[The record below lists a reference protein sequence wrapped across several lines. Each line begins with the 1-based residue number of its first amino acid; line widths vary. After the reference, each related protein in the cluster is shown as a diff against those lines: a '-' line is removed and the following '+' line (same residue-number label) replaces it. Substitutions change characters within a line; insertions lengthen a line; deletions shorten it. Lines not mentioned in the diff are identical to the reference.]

1 MGQRPKIGSTYN
13 IIPELPTFE
22 ESKEKRLIEIQ
33 EKINNIIAIKEKAGS
48 SIYELSALQD
58 MFKPLACYPRGR
70 KKTIGELE
78 ETFVFYKQI
87 VEELN
92 IGIKYVPSIHDY
104 CSLLG
109 ISKGTL
115 TNYKQDDEEYEEAI
129 SRIEDYFVGFL
140 LQTGLQ
146 GKTEQVSTIFGLK
159 AVHGLKDS
167 NDLIIQNNT
176 QVVQHRDVNDI
187 LSSYNELV
195 VKNKDK
201 GK

>member
-13 IIPELPTFE
+13 MIPEIPTFE
-22 ESKEKRLIEIQ
+22 EIKEKRLIEMQ
-33 EKINNIIAIKEKAGS
+33 EKTNKIVAVSAKAGS
-48 SIYELSALQD
+48 SIYELSALQEI
-58 MFKPLACYPRGR
+58 FKPLECYPRGR
-70 KKTIGELE
+70 KKIISELE

-92 IGIKYVPSIHDY
+92 VGIKYVPSIHDY

-109 ISKGTL
+109 VSKGTL
-115 TNYKQDDEEYEEAI
+115 NNYKNEDEEYEEAI
-129 SRIEDYFVGFL
+129 SRIEDYFISFL
-140 LQTGLQ
+140 LQTGMQ

-176 QVVQHRDVNDI
+176 QVIQNKSVEDI
-187 LSSYNELV
+187 LSSYKELV
-195 VKNKDK
+195 VENKDK
-201 GK
+201 R

>member
-1 MGQRPKIGSTYN
+1 MGQRPKLGSTYN
-13 IIPELPTFE
+13 MIPELPTFE
-22 ESKEKRLIEIQ
+22 ESKQKRLEEIQ
-33 EKINNIIAIKEKAGS
+33 EKINNIIAIKENAGS

-70 KKTIGELE
+70 KKIISELE
-78 ETFVFYKQI
+78 ETFVFYRQI

-92 IGIKYVPSIHDY
+92 VGIKYVPMIHDY
-104 CSLLG
+104 CNLLG

-115 TNYKQDDEEYEEAI
+115 NNYRNEDEEYDEAI
-129 SRIEDYFVGFL
+129 SRIEDYFVSFL
-140 LQTGLQ
+140 LQTGMQ

-176 QVVQHRDVNDI
+176 QVIQNKSVEDI
-187 LSSYNELV
+187 LTSYKELV
-195 VKNKDK
+195 VENKDK
-201 GK
+201 R

>member
-13 IIPELPTFE
+13 MIPEIPTFE
-22 ESKEKRLIEIQ
+22 ETRDKRYAEMVLKVENIMAVKES
-33 EKINNIIAIKEKAGS
+33 AGS
-48 SIYELSALQD
+48 SIYELSALQE
-58 MFKPLACYPRGR
+58 MFKPLECYPRGR

-109 ISKGTL
+109 VSKGTL
-115 TNYKQDDEEYEEAI
+115 NNYRNEDEEYDEAI
-129 SRIEDYFVGFL
+129 SRIEDYFVSFL
-140 LQTGLQ
+140 LQTGMQ

-176 QVVQHRDVNDI
+176 QVIQNKSVEDI
-187 LSSYNELV
+187 LTSYKELMV
-195 VKNKDK
+195 ENKDK
-201 GK
+201 G